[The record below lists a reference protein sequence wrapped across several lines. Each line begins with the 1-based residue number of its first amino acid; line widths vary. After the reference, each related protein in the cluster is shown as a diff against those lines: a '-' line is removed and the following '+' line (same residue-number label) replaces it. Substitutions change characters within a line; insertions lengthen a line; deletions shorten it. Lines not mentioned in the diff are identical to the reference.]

1 MSYEPKPKPCPECKS
16 TDLDVD
22 STWCAS
28 WVQCYDCEFKIQ
40 HECSETAIVKR
51 WNKLERI
58 DK

>member
-1 MSYEPKPKPCPECKS
+1 MTYEPKPKPCPECKS
-16 TDLDVD
+16 VDLDVD

-51 WNKLERI
+51 WNKI
-58 DK
+58 DRNSK